1 MNEIEEKL
9 LNIDLDYYYSLKK
22 LLDKKDVD
30 VTFSETDKEIFKNF
44 RELVD
49 RKISGL
55 EDGLYKAQDDLSN
68 EASVMLNYIDTF

>member
-55 EDGLYKAQDDLSN
+55 EDCLYKAQDDLSN

>member
-22 LLDKKDVD
+22 LLDKKDTD
-30 VTFSETDKEIFKNF
+30 ISFNDADKEIFKNF

-55 EDGLYKAQDDLSN
+55 EDNLYKAQDDLSD
-68 EASVMLNYIDTF
+68 EASVTLNYVDTF